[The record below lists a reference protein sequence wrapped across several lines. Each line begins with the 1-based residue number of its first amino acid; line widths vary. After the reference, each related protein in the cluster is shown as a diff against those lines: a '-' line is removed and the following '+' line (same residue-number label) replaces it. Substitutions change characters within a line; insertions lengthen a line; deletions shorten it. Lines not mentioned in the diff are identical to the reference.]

1 MYSLCK
7 PICETY
13 RYKRKKL
20 RLNLSFDRVLKI
32 FELLQNDFFC
42 DEEKLK
48 ISLRLLVVNY
58 RSIQRYVIMEQY
70 EIFDEIMKT
79 FVNQE
84 KANGEKNDEKVIDY
98 TEDAQYIFSSF
109 YKDYGMDLY
118 EMQGKLHWFKFLSLL
133 TGLSSDTKM
142 RQILD
147 IRTQKIPAPTAYNRE
162 EIERLRNLK
171 AFYALKISSE
181 DKEKQYQSNL
191 SQLAQ
196 ALEKMAVKV

>member
-1 MYSLCK
+1 VYSLCK